1 MISSNLTRII
11 IGKEYRKLQGAGRRK
26 RNPPPSGYTSQM
38 APCRRIVPL
47 RPSALVP
54 FLLAVALFS
63 TAAPGTAPASG
74 GPKPVTASI
83 GGEVRRPGNYTLSPG
98 ATLSA
103 LLSAAGG
110 FTDNAFLRGAILRRA
125 SVREA
130 QQAELRET
138 ADRLSQET
146 ADNVEAR
153 DAARPAILLLSS
165 LAPSGRVSVRLAHPR
180 LLKGSPADLPL
191 EEGDALFVP
200 TKVDTVVVAGAM
212 RTACASIPFAAS
224 LAYKEYIRQAGGY
237 ADDAD
242 RDHVYLLRADG
253 TTALLS
259 LGFLSWNPAATRWEV
274 TALAGTTPAVGPGD
288 TIVVPRPPP
297 QGLPPSAARELP
309 GILMRAAEIAAEPV
323 ILP

>member
-1 MISSNLTRII
+1 
-11 IGKEYRKLQGAGRRK
+11 
-26 RNPPPSGYTSQM
+26 M

-74 GPKPVTASI
+74 GPKPITVSI
-83 GGEVRRPGNYTLSPG
+83 GGEVRRPGNHTLPPG

-125 SVREA
+125 SAREA
-130 QQAELRET
+130 QQTELRET
-138 ADRLSQET
+138 ADRIT
-146 ADNVEAR
+146 REAGDAGEAQ
-153 DAARPAILLLSS
+153 DAARPVVMLLSS
-165 LAPSGRVSVRLAHPR
+165 LAPSGRILVRLAHPR

-191 EEGDALFVP
+191 EEGDALSVP
-200 TKVDTVVVAGAM
+200 GKTDTVAVAGAV
-212 RTACASIPFAAS
+212 RAAS
-224 LAYKEYIRQAGGY
+224 PAIPHAAKASFEEYIGRAGRY

-253 TTALLS
+253 TAALLS

-274 TALAGTTPAVGPGD
+274 TALTGSTPAVGPGD
-288 TIVVPRPPP
+288 TIVVPRPLPR
-297 QGLPPSAARELP
+297 GLPSKTAREIP
-309 GILMRAAEIAAEPV
+309 GILMRAAEIAGGPV
-323 ILP
+323 TLP